1 MSRSPNPVP
10 ICLEIGNKRVFAAAL
25 DWPGWCRSGRSVE
38 TAVQALFDYGPRYS
52 HAVRSARL
60 GFQEATDLSGF
71 EVVERLRGDTTTDFG
86 APGKA
91 PAADAKPVT
100 DADLSRLQALLKA
113 CWRAFDLAVAAAKGK
128 ELRKGPRGG
137 GRDLEAI
144 IAHVVGGESGY
155 LASLGGK
162 LKLGDDPRT
171 DLRCARQAV
180 LEGLEIAAHG
190 GFPARG
196 PRGGVRWT
204 PRYFVRRSAWHVLD
218 HAWEIEDRIRG
229 AASHGA
235 PRA

>member
-1 MSRSPNPVP
+1 MVRSSSPVP
-10 ICLEIGNKRVFAAAL
+10 IYLEIGKKRVFAAAL
-25 DWPGWCRSGRSVE
+25 DWPGWCRSGRDEES
-38 TAVQALFDYGPRYS
+38 ALRALLDCGTPYARV
-52 HAVRSARL
+52 VRASGL
-60 GFQEATDLSGF
+60 GFKAPVSVSSF
-71 EVVERLRGDTTTDFG
+71 RIVERLRGDATTDFG
-86 APGKA
+86 APGEP

-100 DADLSRLQALLKA
+100 DADLSRFRALLKA
-113 CWRAFDLAVAAAKGK
+113 CWRAFDLAVAAAEGR

-137 GRDLEAI
+137 GRDLEEI
-144 IAHVVGGESGY
+144 IAHVVGGQSGY

-162 LKLGDDPRT
+162 LKLEDNPRT
-171 DLRCARQAV
+171 ELPRARQAV
-180 LEGLEIAAHG
+180 LEALEIAAHG

-235 PRA
+235 PSA

>member
-1 MSRSPNPVP
+1 MARSSDRVR
-10 ICLEIGNKRVFAAAL
+10 IYLEIGNKRIFAAAL
-25 DWPGWCRSGRSVE
+25 DWPGWCRSGRDEES
-38 TAVQALFDYGPRYS
+38 ALQALLDCGTPYARV
-52 HAVRSARL
+52 VRSSKL
-60 GFQEATDLSGF
+60 GFRAPVSVSSF
-71 EVVERLRGDTTTDFG
+71 RIVERLMGDATTDFG

-100 DADLSRLQALLKA
+100 DADLSRFQGLLKA
-113 CWRAFDLAVAAAKGK
+113 CWRAFDSAVDAAEER

-137 GRDLEAI
+137 GRDLEGI

-171 DLRCARQAV
+171 DLRRARRAV
-180 LEGLEIAAHG
+180 LEALEIAAHG

-218 HAWEIEDRIRG
+218 HAWEIEDRIQG
-229 AASHGA
+229 AASRGS
-235 PRA
+235 PRG